1 MMKSMIMMI
10 NNKMTSLVNT
20 YINISKEMEKN
31 KKNVLIVIQNYFKNI
46 VFYYIIII

>member
-1 MMKSMIMMI
+1 MMI
-10 NNKMTSLVNT
+10 INKMTSLINT

-31 KKNVLIVIQNYFKNI
+31 KKIVLIVIQNYFKNI

>member
-10 NNKMTSLVNT
+10 INKMTSLVNT